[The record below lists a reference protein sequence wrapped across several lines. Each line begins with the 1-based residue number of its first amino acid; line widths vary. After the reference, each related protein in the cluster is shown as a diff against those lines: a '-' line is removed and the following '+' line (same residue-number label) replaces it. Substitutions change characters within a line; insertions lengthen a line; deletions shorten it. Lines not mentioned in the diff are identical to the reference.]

1 MYNEREREG
10 ERDTKQLVKEG
21 RKASQNRTEHWNSF
35 PRFLIQHGNGWPYE
49 CERIDEREANA
60 FWTCEQM
67 KKKNRNNVNE
77 TLSIKK
83 KYMYTYWLLETTL
96 MRLWVSIINF
106 NFHQSSLNEEQSSV
120 WRFVYGVFW
129 CKKPQ
134 SLNPHG
140 IWNKIQELREKERA
154 ATTVCVGAE
163 FCCHWCWRRLWDTCL
178 WIELWLW
185 RIARDR
191 EF

>member
-1 MYNEREREG
+1 MRERERKRYQTTCKRRQESRSKSNRAL
-10 ERDTKQLVKEG
+10 ERFSEISYSTRQWVTVLLCE
-21 RKASQNRTEHWNSF
+21 NRWKRSEY
-35 PRFLIQHGNGWPYE
+35 FLTLRAN
-49 CERIDEREANA
+49 ER
-60 FWTCEQM
+60 
-67 KKKNRNNVNE
+67 KNRNNVNE

-106 NFHQSSLNEEQSSV
+106 NFHQSSLNEEQSLV

-129 CKKPQ
+129 CRKPQ
-134 SLNPHG
+134 SPNPHG
-140 IWNKIQELREKERA
+140 IWNKIKELREKERA
-154 ATTVCVGAE
+154 ATTVCGGASE
-163 FCCHWCWRRLWDTCL
+163 FCCHWCWRRLWVSCL

-185 RIARDR
+185 RIARER

>member
-1 MYNEREREG
+1 MYNARER

-21 RKASQNRTEHWNSF
+21 RKAGQNRTEHWNGF
-35 PRFLIQHGNGWPYE
+35 LRFLIQHGNGWPYF
-49 CERIDEREANA
+49 CARIDESEANT
-60 FWTCEQM
+60 FWPCEQM
-67 KKKNRNNVNE
+67 KRKNRNNANE

-83 KYMYTYWLLETTL
+83 NIMYTYWLLETTL
-96 MRLWVSIINF
+96 IRLWVSIINF

-120 WRFVYGVFW
+120 WRFVYRVFW

-134 SLNPHG
+134 SLNPHR

-154 ATTVCVGAE
+154 ATPVCGGAAE
-163 FCCHWCWRRLWDTCL
+163 FCCHWCWRRLWDSCL

-185 RIARDR
+185 RIARDT